1 MGSDP
6 VSDDLDVRSGGVV
19 AVDTDRLRTAAA
31 GFERAAQQVSDAAH
45 LVAVAAAELDPLGG
59 IARLARDAL
68 GEFSV
73 RATAARLDAVETAE
87 GLRAAAA
94 VYEQAELAA
103 QWASARLAGDSAA
116 MRDIEDRRAELAR
129 THPESM
135 LGALG
140 EGLGHEF
147 AWAGALVEGL
157 AAFAVLGPVALLLG
171 GGGGAGAAG
180 ALLGGALPGIGRLPG
195 TARLDGPAPRVR
207 LEREQASSA
216 ASAPASVAALAARV
230 PSGEA
235 RVRVETYAMP
245 DGRRQHVVYVAGTDI
260 HRASPWDAASNVQ
273 LATGQRSASYEATI
287 EALRAAGVAPG
298 EVVHAVGHSQGA
310 MITAHLALE
319 GDVDVR
325 TLVSFGSPVDLEA
338 PGSTL
343 SIVVRHVDDPVAA
356 LAAGG
361 HAQTVGASDSV
372 VVERDASW
380 TTGSTIASHHM
391 SAYRDTADLIDH
403 STDPRWESLRGLLD
417 ELGHAASVTAVE
429 YSAQRVPTGRW
440 DPVSSPS
447 AAGAG

>member
-1 MGSDP
+1 M
-6 VSDDLDVRSGGVV
+6 SDDLDIRSGGVV
-19 AVDTDRLRTAAA
+19 AVDTDRLRAAAA
-31 GFERAAQQVSDAAH
+31 GFECAAQEVSDAAH
-45 LVAVAAAELDPLGG
+45 LAALAAAELDPVGG
-59 IARLARDAL
+59 IARSARHAL

-73 RATAARLDAVETAE
+73 RAATAHRHAVETAD

-94 VYEQAELAA
+94 VYEQAELGA
-103 QWASARLAGDSAA
+103 QWASARLAGDHAA
-116 MRDIEDRRAELAR
+116 MRDIEDRRSELAL
-129 THPESM
+129 THPEST

-140 EGLGHEF
+140 ESLGHEF
-147 AWAGALVEGL
+147 AWAGALVEEL

-180 ALLGGALPGIGRLPG
+180 ALLGGALPGIGRMPD

-216 ASAPASVAALAARV
+216 VGAPASVAALAARV

-235 RVRVETYAMP
+235 RVRVETYTMP
-245 DGRRQHVVYVAGTDI
+245 GGHRQHVVYVAGTDT
-260 HRASPWDAASNVQ
+260 HRTTPWDAASNVQ
-273 LATGQRSASYEATI
+273 LATGQRSASYEATV

-310 MITAHLALE
+310 MITARLALE

-325 TLVSFGSPVDLEA
+325 TLVSFGSPVDVEA
-338 PGSTL
+338 PTSTL
-343 SIVVRHVDDPVAA
+343 SVVVRHVDDPVAA
-356 LAAGG
+356 LAASGY
-361 HAQTVGASDSV
+361 AETVGAPDSV
-372 VVERDASW
+372 VVQRDATSAPG
-380 TTGSTIASHHM
+380 TTIASHHM
-391 SAYRDTADLIDH
+391 SAYRDTADLIDR

-429 YSAQRVPTGRW
+429 FSAQRVPTGRG